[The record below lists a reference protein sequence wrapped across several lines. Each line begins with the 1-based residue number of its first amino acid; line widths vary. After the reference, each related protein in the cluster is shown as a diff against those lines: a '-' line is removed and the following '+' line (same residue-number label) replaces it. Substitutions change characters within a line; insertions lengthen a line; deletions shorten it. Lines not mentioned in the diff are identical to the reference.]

1 MATIT
6 RGVSG
11 IGAPVATRGGTGAG
25 ALSTPT
31 RYVLAGL
38 RLALGWVFLWA
49 FLDKL
54 FWLGHETRPAAAS
67 R

>member
-1 MATIT
+1 VVI
-6 RGVSG
+6 RD
-11 IGAPVATRGGTGAG
+11 APRPEPA
-25 ALSTPT
+25 
-31 RYVLAGL
+31 VL
-38 RLALGWVFLWA
+38 RISLGWVFLWA